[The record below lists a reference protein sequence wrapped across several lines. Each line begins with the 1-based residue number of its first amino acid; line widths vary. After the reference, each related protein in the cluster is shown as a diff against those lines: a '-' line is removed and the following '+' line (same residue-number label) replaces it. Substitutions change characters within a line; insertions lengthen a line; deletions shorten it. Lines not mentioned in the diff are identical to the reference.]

1 MTSWRSVVSLDT
13 VVSYEYP
20 GSPRLHRFLLR
31 LRSSPDTPDLCDNN
45 PIVAGF
51 TPTYTIEY
59 YHLHSLLVRLSL
71 RFIRT
76 KNPSWAGLSVTY
88 WRPVVS
94 FDTLVY
100 YGYTGSPQILRFFR
114 YSRYPGIFLIISFL
128 QIPRYFPDYQYS
140 SDTLVFSGYSSFI
153 LILRYTTFSPG
164 IPFLSN
170 SPFSPDTPVFWGYSV
185 FFRYSGILRILRFLQ
200 ILRYS
205 SDPPVFLRYSSL
217 I

>member
-114 YSRYPGIFLIISFL
+114 YSRYPGIFLIISIL
-128 QIPRYFPDYQYS
+128 QILWYF
-140 SDTLVFSGYSSFI
+140 
-153 LILRYTTFSPG
+153 
-164 IPFLSN
+164 
-170 SPFSPDTPVFWGYSV
+170 PDTPVLSW
-185 FFRYSGILRILRFLQ
+185 YSGIQRFLRGFRFSQIVRFLQ

-205 SDPPVFLRYSSL
+205 SDTPFSSDTPVFCEYSVFFRYSDILRILQYSSDTPV
-217 I
+217 

>member
-20 GSPRLHRFLLR
+20 SSPRIHRFLLR
-31 LRSSPDTPDLCDNN
+31 LQSSPDTPDFCDNN

-76 KNPSWAGLSVTY
+76 KKPSWAGLSVTY

-94 FDTLVY
+94 FDTLVS
-100 YGYTGSPQILRFFR
+100 YGYIAGSPRIFRFLSRYFRYPAFSWLSLFFR
-114 YSRYPGIFLIISFL
+114 YSGI
-128 QIPRYFPDYQYS
+128 
-140 SDTLVFSGYSSFI
+140 SGYSNFI
-153 LILRYTTFSPG
+153 LILRYTT
-164 IPFLSN
+164 N
-170 SPFSPDTPVFWGYSV
+170 TPVFSEDSVSLRYSV
-185 FFRYSGILRILRFLQ
+185 FSSILRIHRFLQ
-200 ILRYS
+200 ILRYCP
-205 SDPPVFLRYSSL
+205 DTPVFLRYSSL
-217 I
+217 N